1 MLFAAPALQEVEV
14 EVIGRIAELRA
25 SLRYA
30 TRNPVRWQG
39 LLRRVSM
46 ARAIRASNSIEGYNV
61 TEDEAAAAWD
71 RQEPLDSA
79 SEAWNAVVC
88 YRSAMTYVLALAD
101 DPHFSYSAALLKSL
115 HFIMLEYDLRKH
127 PGKWRPGPIYVRD
140 ERRDAIVYEAPN
152 EVDAPGLIDELI
164 ACLNADAGG
173 GADLV
178 YAAMAHLNLVMI
190 HPFADG
196 NGRMARCLQTLA
208 LARGGVLAPEFASI
222 EEYLGRNTDAYYA
235 VLAEVGG
242 GRWNPGRDTRPWI
255 RFCLTAHF
263 RQAETL
269 LRRTREIG
277 RLWSALEDEVAKK
290 RLPERMTLALVD
302 AALGYRVRNATYRNA
317 AEVSMAL
324 ASKDLRLLAREG
336 FLEVHGERKGRHYAA
351 SERVREIR
359 RKTRERKEMQDPFAA
374 PSGRQKDLFG

>member
-1 MLFAAPALQEVEV
+1 MLFAAPGLKEAES

-30 TRNPVRWQG
+30 TRDPVRWQG

-46 ARAIRASNSIEGYNV
+46 ARAIRASNGIEGYNV

-71 RQEPLDSA
+71 RQDPLDSA

-101 DPHFSYSAALLKSL
+101 DPHFSYSPTLLKSL
-115 HFIMLEYDLRKH
+115 HFIMLEYDLRKR
-127 PGKWRPGPIYVRD
+127 PGKWRPGSIYVRD
-140 ERRDAIVYEAPN
+140 ERRNAIVYEAPN
-152 EVDAPGLIDELI
+152 EVDVPGLIDELI
-164 ACLNADAGG
+164 VCLNGDDGG
-173 GADLV
+173 DELV
-178 YAAMAHLNLVMI
+178 RAAMAHLNLVMI
-190 HPFADG
+190 HPFSDG
-196 NGRMARCLQTLA
+196 NGRMARCLQTLT
-208 LARGGVLAPEFASI
+208 LARGGVLAPEFSSI
-222 EEYLGRNTDAYYA
+222 EEYLGRNTDDYYA

-242 GRWNPGRDTRPWI
+242 GRWNPARDARPWV

-277 RLWSALEDEVAKK
+277 RLWSAIEVEVAQK
-290 RLPERMTLALVD
+290 RLPERMILALVD
-302 AALGYRVRNATYRNA
+302 AALGYRVRNATYRKA

-324 ASKDLRLLAREG
+324 ASKDLRLLAKEG
-336 FLEVHGERKGRHYAA
+336 FLEARGERKGRHYAA

-359 RKTRERKEMQDPFAA
+359 RKTRERKELHDPFAA
-374 PSGRQKDLFG
+374 PSGRQRDLFG